1 MQSSATKKNGRATGK
16 MFCGDCQHFRPG
28 KESMSLGLC
37 EKTLQRTLYVA
48 ETRKQVADRQGL
60 PPDTNERNGYAA
72 CFPSAPRICS
82 QYLSECQVA
91 ETE

>member
-1 MQSSATKKNGRATGK
+1 
-16 MFCGDCQHFRPG
+16 
-28 KESMSLGLC
+28 MSLGLC
-37 EKTLQRTLYVA
+37 EKTLQRTLHVE
-48 ETRKQVADRQGL
+48 ETRKRVADRQGL

>member
-1 MQSSATKKNGRATGK
+1 MQSSARNEDNRATGK
-16 MFCGDCQHFRPG
+16 VFCGDCPIFWSG
-28 KESMSLGLC
+28 KEPMSLGLC
-37 EKTLQRTLYVA
+37 EKTLQRTLHVE
-48 ETRKQVADRQGL
+48 ETRKRVADRQGL

>member
-1 MQSSATKKNGRATGK
+1 MQSSATNEDNLATGK
-16 MFCGDCQHFRPG
+16 VFCGDCQHFRLG
-28 KESMSLGLC
+28 KEPMSLGLC
-37 EKTLQRTLYVA
+37 EKTLQRTLHVE
-48 ETRKQVADRQGL
+48 ETRKRVADRQGL